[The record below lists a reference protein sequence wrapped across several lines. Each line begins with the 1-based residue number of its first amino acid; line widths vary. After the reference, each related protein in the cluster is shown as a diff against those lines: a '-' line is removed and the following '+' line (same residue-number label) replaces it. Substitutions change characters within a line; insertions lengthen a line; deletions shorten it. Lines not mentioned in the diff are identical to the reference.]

1 MPTAKVTKN
10 VSAAT
15 GGGNVLCSTLIS
27 IKTKAWLY
35 SFRCNLGSAIPLL
48 FGLYLLSHCK
58 GTIFCRIIFLDHLI
72 CGLFCRTANV
82 LMPQYQRSK
91 GKEEKG
97 IYYFGGSAVFRLPFL
112 FLLKL
117 ARSEKIMVCN
127 RFSDQELLFELI
139 FLLFRQS
146 FVSVAGCFIKPSR

>member
-1 MPTAKVTKN
+1 MGV
-10 VSAAT
+10 
-15 GGGNVLCSTLIS
+15 IF
-27 IKTKAWLY
+27 

-97 IYYFGGSAVFRLPFL
+97 IYYFGGSAVFRLPYL

-139 FLLFRQS
+139 FLLFSQS